1 LQVRAVE
8 SEYDLYA
15 SEYAQLHTR
24 PPRGRPRAGSSGGI
38 MADIGDDDAAAAAAA
53 ERFDPDP
60 PP

>member
-1 LQVRAVE
+1 
-8 SEYDLYA
+8 
-15 SEYAQLHTR
+15 
-24 PPRGRPRAGSSGGI
+24 